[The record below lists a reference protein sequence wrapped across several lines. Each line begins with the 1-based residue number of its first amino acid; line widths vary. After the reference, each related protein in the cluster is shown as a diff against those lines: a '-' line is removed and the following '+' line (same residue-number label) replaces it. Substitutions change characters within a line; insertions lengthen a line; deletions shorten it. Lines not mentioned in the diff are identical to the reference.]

1 MEGQII
7 NNGLLRDLE
16 VFYVPKEDEGPLGML
31 PARLERCKLIKTEID
46 SIKVKTKTLH
56 KFADYHPK
64 MSPLYFTVR
73 TSQ

>member
-16 VFYVPKEDEGPLGML
+16 VFYVPEEDEGPLGML

-46 SIKVKTKTLH
+46 SIK
-56 KFADYHPK
+56 
-64 MSPLYFTVR
+64 
-73 TSQ
+73 